1 MSGIEGAL
9 MTAIAAMAA
18 AIGKLW
24 HMQVINSA
32 KLRNDLEERVKALEI
47 GKAELQKRC
56 NLLEVENQR
65 LLTQFIILS
74 SSHDSSPLP
83 QWVKDDEGRVLAV
96 NRAYERMFL
105 IPRGYKVADYLH
117 HTDDSVWPAE
127 IGEEFRQNDQE
138 VWKRRDVMDLRE
150 NIQHPTG
157 EVKKMRIIK
166 YPRYADGIEQP
177 IGIAGIAIPEQ
188 L

>member
-1 MSGIEGAL
+1 

-24 HMQVINSA
+24 HMQVVNAS
-32 KLRNDLEERVKALEI
+32 KLRDDLEARVKTLEHA
-47 GKAELQKRC
+47 KAELERRC

-117 HTDDSVWPAE
+117 HTDESVWPQE
-127 IGEEFRQNDQE
+127 IAEEFRRNDQE
-138 VWKRRDVMDLRE
+138 VWKRREVMDLLE
-150 NIQHPTG
+150 NIQHSSG

-177 IGIAGIAIPEQ
+177 IGIAGIAIPE
-188 L
+188 LL